1 MFSGLVEVFTRIICR
16 TYLEKP
22 LPKQYSIL
30 LNWFIFSLFYRLT
43 FFTLSFRRYFSSRDL
58 TFYNDVFLSLL
69 LARWKRSKGLFWLF
83 VL

>member
-1 MFSGLVEVFTRIICR
+1 MFSGMVEVFTRIICR

-58 TFYNDVFLSLL
+58 TFKFVANFSFQNVSILNGLW
-69 LARWKRSKGLFWLF
+69 LANIL
-83 VL
+83 